1 MLPALKIPRI
11 SYDLQ
16 TLRGDLF
23 GGVTAAVVGLPVAL
37 AFGVASGLGAL
48 AGIYGAIAVGFFAAV
63 FGGTKSQISGPTG
76 PMAVAMAAVVT
87 IHADNLAQAFV
98 IVILAGLIQILLGVM
113 RIGRLVAFTPYSVI
127 SGFMSGIGVI
137 IILLQTLPFLGAD
150 AATGGPIGAIRAWPD
165 AIAAVNYQT
174 LIIAA
179 ATLAVGVLW
188 PGRLR
193 KWLPP
198 TLAALVAGTLLGVL
212 WLTDVPVIGEVP
224 TGLPD
229 FKLPEIS
236 VGLLSGAVTPA
247 LTIALLG
254 SIDSLLTSLIAD
266 SMTRTQH
273 NPNRELVGQG
283 IGNMMA
289 GFLWGLPGAGATMG
303 TVVNI
308 RAGGRTQVSGVLR
321 AVILLAMVLGLGRY
335 VEAIPHAVLAGILM
349 KVGWDIIDWRFIT
362 RAHRVRREHL
372 IVMLVTMGLTVF
384 IDLVTAVAIGLI
396 AAGMAA
402 ARQFE
407 RLELDSVI
415 STPLL
420 DRTFLDIQG
429 EGDDF
434 AARVGLVSLR
444 GSFSV
449 ASSNRLI
456 NTISADIHD
465 HEVLILDFT
474 ETVYMDD
481 SAALVVEQLIEVA
494 TEEGTPCIVM
504 GLKSFPAVTL
514 SALNVLKG
522 IPQSHFVS
530 DIDGAREVA
539 KRLLDES

>member
-1 MLPALKIPRI
+1 MKALRVN
-11 SYDLQ
+11 YGFE
-16 TLRGDLF
+16 TFRGDLF

-87 IHADNLAQAFV
+87 IHADNLPQAFI

-137 IILLQTLPFLGAD
+137 IILLQTLPFLGANP
-150 AATGGPIGAIRAWPD
+150 ATGGPMGAIRAWPD
-165 AIAAVNYQT
+165 AVASVNFQA

-179 ATLAVGVLW
+179 VTLAVGALW

-212 WLTDVPVIGEVP
+212 WLSDVPVIGEVP

-273 NPNRELVGQG
+273 NPDRELVGQG

-289 GFLWGLPGAGATMG
+289 GFFSALPGAGATMG

-335 VEAIPHAVLAGILM
+335 VESIPHAVLAGILM

-362 RAHRVRREHL
+362 RGNRVQREHL
-372 IVMLVTMGLTVF
+372 MVMLITMGLTVF
-384 IDLVTAVAIGLI
+384 LDLVTAVAIGLI
-396 AAGMAA
+396 AAGMAS

-407 RLELDSVI
+407 RLEMDSVV
-415 STPLL
+415 SVPLL
-420 DRTFLDIQG
+420 DRTFLNGAGPEAAD
-429 EGDDF
+429 EF
-434 AARVGLVSLR
+434 AARVGMVSLR

-456 NTISADIHD
+456 NAISADIHD

-494 TEEGTPCIVM
+494 TEENTPCIVM
-504 GLKSFPAVTL
+504 GLDTFPAGTL
-514 SALNVLKG
+514 LALNVLRKV
-522 IPQSHFVS
+522 PDSHFVS
-530 DIDGAREVA
+530 DLDGAREVA
-539 KRLLDES
+539 LRILAEE